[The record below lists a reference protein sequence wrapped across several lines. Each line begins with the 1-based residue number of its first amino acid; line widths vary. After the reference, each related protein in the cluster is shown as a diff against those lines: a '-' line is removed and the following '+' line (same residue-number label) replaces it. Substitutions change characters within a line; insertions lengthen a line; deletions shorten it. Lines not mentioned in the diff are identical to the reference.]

1 MNTKLVNDYS
11 NRRRELSASLDREM
25 ECRYYAKYN
34 QSPPPESRFVL
45 QGRLLLVES
54 ILKIERNY
62 TIASYVLRAHFSNL
76 DIVPVCLRQRAIA
89 AWNATQRGLRLQSGR
104 STNERGMRR
113 ISEAEFAKPAD
124 PIECVSVL
132 EPVEGSWDLHA
143 IPYVSSETVTLEAE
157 EFVLEDLKIGESEV
171 SGVRPTHDSEGN
183 PIVYKSDDPMD
194 SDFYRRRL
202 RIPNMPDN

>member
-1 MNTKLVNDYS
+1 
-11 NRRRELSASLDREM
+11 
-25 ECRYYAKYN
+25 
-34 QSPPPESRFVL
+34 
-45 QGRLLLVES
+45 
-54 ILKIERNY
+54 
-62 TIASYVLRAHFSNL
+62 
-76 DIVPVCLRQRAIA
+76 
-89 AWNATQRGLRLQSGR
+89 
-104 STNERGMRR
+104 MRR

-132 EPVEGSWDLHA
+132 EPVEGTWDLHA

-171 SGVRPTHDSEGN
+171 SGVRPTHDLEGN

-202 RIPNMPDN
+202 RIPIMPDN